1 MTVRG
6 TVTTFD
12 RSVGLGEI
20 TRDDGMIVPFH
31 CMVIADGSRDIPIG
45 VDVEF
50 ELMCK
55 LGRYEAT
62 RIVTR

>member
-1 MTVRG
+1 MRG
-6 TVTTFD
+6 TITTFD
-12 RSVGLGEI
+12 TTVGLGEI

-31 CMVIADGSRDIPIG
+31 SIVIADGSRDIPIG
-45 VDVEF
+45 VDVDF